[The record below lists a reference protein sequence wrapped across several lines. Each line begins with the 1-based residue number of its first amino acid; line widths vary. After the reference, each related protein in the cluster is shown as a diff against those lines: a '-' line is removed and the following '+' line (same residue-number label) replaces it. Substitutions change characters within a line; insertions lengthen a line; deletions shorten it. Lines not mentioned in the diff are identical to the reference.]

1 MIRLLNLEPCLI
13 LQCHLYHLYN
23 FILLKFTAVKCQMI
37 LGNIFPFLICKVLI
51 ISTPFFIHFL
61 NQLLCTFFFPS
72 RTLDDSLYTILNGAW
87 INTLRHLLSRMWL
100 AHRPTITQSSF
111 SAASRIIF
119 RWRSKSTSF
128 MGTKWKSLSIWSSWS
143 MGKRHWLPRFS
154 STWQAD
160 QRNILFLSCN
170 IDQLFVIK
178 ANPSSSARAL
188 PIRRP
193 LLPSILF
200 IVITR
205 LLINPNP
212 PLWHLCYWTI

>member
-61 NQLLCTFFFPS
+61 NQLLCTFSS
-72 RTLDDSLYTILNGAW
+72 RPVRSMTVCTRYSNGAW

-154 STWQAD
+154 STLASRSKGIFSFWAA
-160 QRNILFLSCN
+160 ISISSLS
-170 IDQLFVIK
+170 
-178 ANPSSSARAL
+178 
-188 PIRRP
+188 
-193 LLPSILF
+193 
-200 IVITR
+200 
-205 LLINPNP
+205 
-212 PLWHLCYWTI
+212 